1 MYKADQNDIT
11 RLVASAL
18 DLASEK
24 PLTMGEFAE
33 SILQSYMDQNLQ
45 TLYLLVICT
54 GSGKS
59 CLTRAHTRL

>member
-33 SILQSYMDQNLQ
+33 SILQSYMDQEPTDFVPLGDMHRQ
-45 TLYLLVICT
+45 WEELFP
-54 GSGKS
+54 SHDP
-59 CLTRAHTRL
+59 R